1 MYLKKQILSRN
12 MFFLFYC
19 IVTFI
24 LFYVPL
30 MNIITSLIHISS
42 HIIFIPFMSGYMMYT
57 KRKEIFLEVQY
68 SFVSGGIIIIAG
80 IILYIIG
87 SFHIVNLNQKDS
99 LSLITFSAFIFWFG
113 GIVLF
118 YGIESFRIMFLPLLI
133 LIFMIPFPLF
143 LKDIVVSLLQ
153 KGSAEVFNGYLI
165 LTRIPYFREGFTF
178 QLSGASVEV
187 AEQCSGIRSATALFV
202 VAILSGY
209 LYIESGWRK
218 IVLLLAVFPIA
229 ILKNGLRIMMLSILG
244 CYVDMAYITDSLLHS
259 SGGIPFFALAL
270 ALLFLVVW
278 FLRKS
283 ERGHSKTESIAM

>member
-1 MYLKKQILSRN
+1 
-12 MFFLFYC
+12 
-19 IVTFI
+19 
-24 LFYVPL
+24 
-30 MNIITSLIHISS
+30 
-42 HIIFIPFMSGYMMYT
+42 MMYT

-87 SFHIVNLNQKDS
+87 SLHIVNLNQKDS

-178 QLSGASVEV
+178 QLSGACVEV
-187 AEQCSGIRSATALFV
+187 AEQCSGINSATALFI

-229 ILKNGLRIMMLSILG
+229 ILKNGLRIMVLSILG
-244 CYVDMAYITDSLLHS
+244 CYVDMRYITDSLLHS
-259 SGGIPFFALAL
+259 KGGIPFFVLAL